1 MDLDMFFNETTGE
14 FKFFRGG
21 AARTGLGPEWDHF
34 GVATINFTVYGA
46 GGYQVPVPREH
57 IGGGPKPDH
66 LLGHPK
72 Q

>member
-21 AARTGLGPEWDHF
+21 AARTGLGPEWVHY
-34 GVATINFTVYGA
+34 GVAQVSFTRYGVDGFA
-46 GGYQVPVPREH
+46 VPTPREH
-57 IGGGPKPDH
+57 LGP
-66 LLGHPK
+66 PK